1 MSSGGNTGWKFAE
14 VSPRRTIRHPRGV
27 NILRPDLLEA
37 RLFLMLL
44 EKIERLIHEEIPRPS

>member
-1 MSSGGNTGWKFAE
+1 MEIRGSIAAPDHPAPTGRE
-14 VSPRRTIRHPRGV
+14 H
-27 NILRPDLLEA
+27 LRPDLLEA